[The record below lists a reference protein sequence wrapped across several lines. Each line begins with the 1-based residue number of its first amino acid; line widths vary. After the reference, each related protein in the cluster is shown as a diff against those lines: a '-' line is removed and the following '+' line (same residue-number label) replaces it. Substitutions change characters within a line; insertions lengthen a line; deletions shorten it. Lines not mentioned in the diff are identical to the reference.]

1 MKLPRRGFWGAAL
14 ALASLP
20 LAGRAAD
27 AAPGGAA
34 AQAPDADLA
43 ACRDLALRASMRMD
57 ANDADG
63 LVALFTP
70 DLEFVRPATWPEVVI
85 HGRAQLKAAIVA
97 RPTGFV
103 SRHIFSN
110 SVADRVGPDEVR
122 VVSYFTHFSGTRTQ
136 GAAPIPMDHALRSL
150 GEYED
155 RLVRTPDGWR
165 IARRV
170 AHFIFGGL

>member
-1 MKLPRRGFWGAAL
+1 MTLPRRGFWGAAL

-27 AAPGGAA
+27 NAAGDAVANPL
-34 AQAPDADLA
+34 DADLA
-43 ACRDLALRASMRMD
+43 ACRDLTLRASMRMD

-63 LVALFTP
+63 LAALFTP
-70 DLEFVRPATWPEVVI
+70 DLEFVRPATYPEVAI
-85 HGRAQLKAAIVA
+85 RGRAALKAAIAA
-97 RPTGFV
+97 RPPAFV

-110 SVADRVGPDEVR
+110 SVADRLGPDEVR
-122 VVSYFTHFSGTRTQ
+122 VVSYFTHFSGMRTD
-136 GAAPIPMDHALRSL
+136 GAAAIPMEHALRSL

-155 RLVRTPDGWR
+155 RVVRTPGGWR

-170 AHFIFGGL
+170 AHFVFGGL